1 MTNISIEKNADSI
14 NAIVRAV
21 KVLDILSES
30 STPLG
35 VSALAKKLDLP
46 KVTTFRILNT
56 LLLTGL
62 LQKDSSDMYYLAPKF
77 IIYGDK
83 VKASFTLGSGC
94 RTNFA
99 GIGLHDRRKCKSWS
113 SL

>member
-46 KVTTFRILNT
+46 KVFE
-56 LLLTGL
+56 
-62 LQKDSSDMYYLAPKF
+62 F
-77 IIYGDK
+77 
-83 VKASFTLGSGC
+83 
-94 RTNFA
+94 
-99 GIGLHDRRKCKSWS
+99 
-113 SL
+113 